1 MMKKIVVGTTPKIR
15 WKFSNVDVSD
25 IVTATMTIVRY
36 GKKLLTKE
44 IDSAVIS
51 DSEIAYSLSQNDTL
65 NIGAGP
71 CEMMLNWVTSDGIR
85 GTSEILRIE
94 ATKNHINEV
103 L

>member
-1 MMKKIVVGTTPKIR
+1 MKKIVVGTTPKIR

-25 IVTATMTIVRY
+25 IVTATMTVMRY
-36 GKKLLTKE
+36 GKTLIVKDITDSVITDNE
-44 IDSAVIS
+44 IT
-51 DSEIAYSLSQNDTL
+51 YSLSQNDTL
-65 NIGAGP
+65 KIGTGS